1 MTVPLRALFLSLS
14 VLALGGPAF
23 AQEAKPI
30 KIGIV
35 TFLSGAAAGPFG
47 IPAERGRAVRGRGER
62 GQAARALCDK
72 GIGGR
77 PVELVVIDE
86 AGGTTKQVSEYRNLV
101 EQQGVDLVAGYI
113 SSGDCLAVAP
123 VAEEL
128 KKITLLFDCG
138 TPRIFE
144 DTNYTYVFRPVG
156 HAVMDNVGAALY
168 AADTKPNLKKYAGI
182 NQNYAGDRFL
192 ARLRVRVQGAEA

>member
-1 MTVPLRALFLSLS
+1 MNKNWKSWTATTLMALLSAIS
-14 VLALGGPAF
+14 INCD
-23 AQEAKPI
+23 AQEKPI
-30 KIGIV
+30 RIGLV
-35 TFLSGAAAGPFG
+35 TFLSGPAAGPFG
-47 IPAERGRAVRGRGER
+47 VPARL
-62 GQAARALCDK
+62 AAEAIVDSLNAGKVPAPYAAK
-72 GIGGR
+72 GFGGTSL
-77 PVELVVIDE
+77 ELVVIDE
-86 AGGTTKQVSEYRNLV
+86 AGGATKQVAELRNLV
-101 EQQGVDLVAGYI
+101 ERQDVDFVIGYI

-182 NQNYAGDRFL
+182 NQNYAWGQDSWHDF
-192 ARLRVRVQGAEA
+192 E

>member
-14 VLALGGPAF
+14 VLALGGPAS

-47 IPAERGRAVRGRGER
+47 IPARN
-62 GQAARALCDK
+62 AAELFAAEANAGKLPAPYSTM

-86 AGGTTKQVSEYRNLV
+86 AGGTTKQVS
-101 EQQGVDLVAGYI
+101 
-113 SSGDCLAVAP
+113 
-123 VAEEL
+123 
-128 KKITLLFDCG
+128 
-138 TPRIFE
+138 
-144 DTNYTYVFRPVG
+144 
-156 HAVMDNVGAALY
+156 
-168 AADTKPNLKKYAGI
+168 
-182 NQNYAGDRFL
+182 
-192 ARLRVRVQGAEA
+192 